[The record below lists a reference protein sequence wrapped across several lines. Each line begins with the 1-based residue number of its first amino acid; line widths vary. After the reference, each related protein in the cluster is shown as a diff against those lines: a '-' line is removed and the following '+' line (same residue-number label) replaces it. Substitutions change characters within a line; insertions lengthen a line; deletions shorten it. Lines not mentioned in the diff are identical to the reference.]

1 MDPLTEVLRSVRL
14 SGGVFLDSQFSAP
27 WCILAHLS
35 RDDCKFAFDTPTQL
49 IVYHVVISGRFFLTV
64 EGEAPVEVGAGEIV
78 LLPRNDPHALA
89 SQPDLSAAVPA
100 SDLIQPAADGG
111 LPRIIHGGG
120 GAPTHIVCGFLGSD
134 NAANPLISSLP
145 RMLKLGIRDGT
156 SRDWVEASVRFAAEE
171 LTKGRFAS
179 SNLMSRLSETLLVEA
194 VRNYAQESNDTHV
207 GWLRGAAD
215 PQIGRALA
223 LIHGDIRATW
233 SNESLA
239 KEVGMSRSAF
249 VDRFSEIV
257 GMPPIRYLTSWR
269 LNHARLNL
277 RETRLPIAR
286 LADQI
291 GYGSEEAFSR
301 AFKRQFGVSP
311 AQWRDAE
318 QIGPSA

>member
-14 SGGVFLDSQFSAP
+14 SGGVFLDSKFSAP
-27 WCILAHLS
+27 WCVLAHLS
-35 RDDCKFAFDTPTQL
+35 RDDCKFAFDAPIQL
-49 IVYHVVISGRFFLTV
+49 IAYHVVISGRLFLTV
-64 EGEAPVEVGAGEIV
+64 ESEAPVVVDAGEII
-78 LLPRNDPHALA
+78 LLPRNDPHFLA
-89 SQPDLSAAVPA
+89 SQPDMA
-100 SDLIQPAADGG
+100 STARARDLVQPAPDGG
-111 LPRIIHGGG
+111 LAKIFHGGG
-120 GAPTHIVCGFLGSD
+120 GEVTQIVCGFLGSD
-134 NAANPLISSLP
+134 SSANPLISSLP

-194 VRNYAQESNDTHV
+194 VRNYAQESDDTRV

-223 LIHGDIRATW
+223 LIHGAIGAPW

-239 KEVGMSRSAF
+239 KEIGMSRSAF

-301 AFKRQFGVSP
+301 AFKREFGVSP

-318 QIGPSA
+318 QMA